1 MNPSWNE
8 KNNLQTKTM
17 ESNETTITNYTI
29 YIQLHV
35 NVTLNKFIILKI
47 KYYLF

>member
-17 ESNETTITNYTI
+17 ESNETTITFNYKYNLHSITYTI
-29 YIQLHV
+29 FQKLTI
-35 NVTLNKFIILKI
+35 TI
-47 KYYLF
+47 